1 MDNPDID
8 EEEPTDA
15 WIGNLAD
22 DDIEEINDGDNTDGR
37 FDDP

>member
-15 WIGNLAD
+15 WIGNLDD